1 MAESMTEPM
10 RSWIMELRDR
20 LVSPAPRR
28 LGPKDLRQA
37 SVLVPLYVDAG
48 ELWTILTKRTDTLP
62 SHRSQ
67 IAFPGGGRELKEDPW
82 QAALR
87 EAEEEIGLDPKRVL
101 KIGELDEGETP
112 AGFRVIPCVGAVPFP
127 YEVSPN
133 EAEISE
139 VFSLPLSAF
148 ANPRLVEERTIKVN
162 GVDRDIRIYH
172 IGHRQIWGLTARIL
186 QNLLQRLGL
195 ETGEME

>member
-1 MAESMTEPM
+1 MTEPK
-10 RSWIMELRDR
+10 RSWIMELRER
-20 LVSPAPRR
+20 LGSPAPRR

-127 YEVSPN
+127 YEVNPN

-148 ANPRLVEERTIKVN
+148 ANPRLVEERTIKIN

-172 IGHRQIWGLTARIL
+172 IGNRQIWGLTARIL

-195 ETGEME
+195 ETGGME